1 MIPRKLPVLLAAMA
15 LLFGVSCGEV
25 KNIPTYILE
34 NADGSLTDDADY
46 NFEDYLALIPFTPAS
61 DVGNQAFRD
70 PQDFPETTITPLQI
84 SLDRAY
90 RGNAS
95 LKVFMRTTPTEWEAA
110 LGFTADQM
118 RSGVLIR
125 QGNVNLY
132 NKKITAYVWIPR
144 EAFAS
149 TPSAPWGL
157 TLYLKA
163 GSEYKWHQ
171 SVWQNIEL
179 APAAALG
186 KWNKIEV
193 NVSDMTLDDEVTVI
207 TQAYAE
213 DVKEWGIKVG
223 KGDNSSN
230 FTGYIYVDS
239 ISITDAD

>member
-1 MIPRKLPVLLAAMA
+1 MIKKRVLMLAAA
-15 LLFGVSCGEV
+15 LALVFAASCGDL

-34 NADGSLTDDADY
+34 GADGSLTDNAEY
-46 NFEDYLALIPFTPAS
+46 NFEDYLAPILFTPAS
-61 DVGNQAFRD
+61 DYGNQAFRD
-70 PQDFPETTITPLQI
+70 PQDLPETTITPLQI

-110 LGFTADQM
+110 TGFVADQM
-118 RSGVLIR
+118 RSGVLIM
-125 QGNVNLY
+125 QDEVNLY

-144 EAFAS
+144 EAFSS

-163 GSEYKWHQ
+163 GADFKWHQ
-171 SVWQNIEL
+171 NVWQNIEL
-179 APAAALG
+179 APAAAAG

-193 NVSDMTLDDEVTVI
+193 NVADMTQDDEVTLI

-213 DVKEWGIKVG
+213 DVREWGIKVG